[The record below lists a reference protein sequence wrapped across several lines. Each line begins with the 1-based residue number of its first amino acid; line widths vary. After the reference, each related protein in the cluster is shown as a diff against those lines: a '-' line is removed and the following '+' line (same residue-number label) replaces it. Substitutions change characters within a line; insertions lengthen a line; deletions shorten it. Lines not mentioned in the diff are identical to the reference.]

1 MSGTEGG
8 RRRDAPDPPYWAV
21 IFSSQR
27 TDADQAGYEAMSA
40 RMKELVQRQPG
51 FLGFDTAR
59 GADGFGI
66 TVAYFE
72 SLEAIAAWRA
82 NAEHRAAQNLGRER
96 WYNSYRLRVAKV
108 ERESSFP

>member
-1 MSGTEGG
+1 
-8 RRRDAPDPPYWAV
+8 
-21 IFSSQR
+21 
-27 TDADQAGYEAMSA
+27 MSA
-40 RMKELVQRQPG
+40 RMKELVRRQPG

-66 TVAYFE
+66 SVAYFE

-82 NAEHRAAQNLGRER
+82 NAEHRAAQKLGRER

-108 ERESSFP
+108 EREISFP